1 MPGYIRKRSEKI
13 FKQTFLYKYSWL
25 FYSLMFVAQSFSMS
39 DSLQPHG
46 LQHIKL
52 PRPLLTPGV
61 CSNSCP
67 LSRWCC
73 TPTSS
78 WPSFPFLFNFE
89 QHQGLFN
96 EMALLIRWPKDLSF
110 SFIPTNEYSGLIS
123 FRIDWFDVLA
133 VQGTLKSLHQYHRLK
148 ASILKHSAFF
158 VVQI

>member
-1 MPGYIRKRSEKI
+1 MPGNIRKRTEKTS
-13 FKQTFLYKYSWL
+13 KQTFLYKYCWL

-52 PRPLLTPGV
+52 PWPLLTPGV

-67 LSRWCC
+67 LSRWYC

-78 WPSFPFLFNFE
+78 WPSFPFLFNFD

-133 VQGTLKSLHQYHRLK
+133 VQGTRKNLLRH
-148 ASILKHSAFF
+148 HSSKTSVLWLSDFF
-158 VVQI
+158 MV